1 MYMYINIYVWKG
13 YGQPWYQRLTDI
25 NWSLQIIADQETK
38 YIICI
43 CIYIYMYGRDM
54 VNPGIRD

>member
-25 NWSLQIIADQETK
+25 NWLFQIIADQETK

-43 CIYIYMYGRDM
+43 CI
-54 VNPGIRD
+54 